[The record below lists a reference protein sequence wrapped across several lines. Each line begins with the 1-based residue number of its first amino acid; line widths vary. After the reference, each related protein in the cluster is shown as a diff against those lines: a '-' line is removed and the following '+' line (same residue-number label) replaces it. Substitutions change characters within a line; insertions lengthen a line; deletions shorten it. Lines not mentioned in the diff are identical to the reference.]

1 MRTIKTYMGG
11 GLSSNSMKSP
21 MDPRRVLEYMMGGKS
36 KMYQQGGGVTG
47 GEEDQYTRDAQ
58 ARNWFLNYMNSPQ
71 YKRMLAESGARG
83 SQDVSDIDALR
94 RSQLASLPPTIFDES
109 VGSGQYYPDTHDI
122 YINPEAGTDVTVHEL
137 SHSTDNMFNDETPRL
152 GLPRADMDM
161 IMSMTDPMFKDYI
174 PRFNR
179 YLSKKRGARLPFER
193 LSDVEEK
200 IAGTKTEAEMRQLM
214 DLIRRHVD
222 SGNIS
227 EREGHKLFM
236 SNASPHEVRARLNA
250 ARYIAQDEDIYDPF
264 TETPTMED
272 VSKLLKLYDSNPEK
286 YFQLKW
292 MKAYQSPEQI
302 LQLLQSVSD
311 NPNTQQEQYP
321 RA

>member
-47 GEEDQYTRDAQ
+47 GEEDRYTRDAQ

-83 SQDVSDIDALR
+83 GQDVSDIDALR
-94 RSQLASLPPTIFDES
+94 RSQLASLPPTTFDES

-122 YINPEAGTDVTVHEL
+122 YINPKAGTDVTVHEL

-152 GLPRADMDM
+152 GLPSADMDM

-214 DLIRRHVD
+214 DLIRRQVD

-272 VSKLLKLYDSNPEK
+272 VSKLLKLYDSDPQK

>member
-1 MRTIKTYMGG
+1 M
-11 GLSSNSMKSP
+11 SSNSMKSP

-47 GEEDQYTRDAQ
+47 GEEDRYTRDAQ

-94 RSQLASLPPTIFDES
+94 RSQFASLPPTTFDES

-152 GLPRADMDM
+152 GLPSADMDM

-179 YLSKKRGARLPFER
+179 YLSRKRGAGLPFEP
-193 LSDVEEK
+193 LSAVEEK

-236 SNASPHEVRARLNA
+236 SNALPHEVRARLNA

-272 VSKLLKLYDSNPEK
+272 VSKLLKLYDSNPKK

-292 MKAYQSPEQI
+292 MKAYQTPEQI